1 VFMGKR
7 IKQTE
12 INQILRERVVKR
24 HSCKDNLYL
33 NMTKSGT
40 ANWCMVYDF
49 FGERKMKGLGAYD
62 KVNNT
67 LAMARARCNEYRVLI
82 KRGIDPKAEE
92 QRKLDLK
99 RQQAEEAKAVDRLRE
114 NTFEKVTYELIEDR
128 TSSWTDPK
136 SPQQWTNTLKQYAFP
151 IIGHLPVSEINS
163 DHILEILRPIWVK
176 KYPTAKKL
184 RQRIEAIF
192 SRAIYFKLRSSGNP
206 ATYKDNL
213 EIPLPTP
220 QNRQVEH
227 LAALS
232 YKELPQFMAELRERD
247 GVAARALE
255 FLILNANRTTEVR
268 KARWCEFDFE
278 KRQWSIPVD
287 TGRLGKTKK
296 PHIVPLSGRS
306 MEILLALSDYRI
318 SEYVF
323 PNTRSTNYLSNAGM
337 DSVIKRMR
345 KDRDWSDD
353 FGKKIT
359 VHGFRSTMRDFI
371 AEKTDFDRD
380 TAEMILAH
388 TAGNAVERAYRR
400 GDLMEKRRRVME
412 YYSDYAYGEPEKK
425 VIQLRAHASI

>member
-1 VFMGKR
+1 MFMGKR
-7 IKQTE
+7 ITQKE
-12 INQILRERVVKR
+12 IDQILRQGVVKR
-24 HSCKDNLYL
+24 HSCRDNLYL

-49 FGERKMKGLGAYD
+49 SGERKMKGLGAYH

-67 LAMARARCNEYRVLI
+67 LAMARARCDEYRVLI
-82 KRGIDPKAEE
+82 KRNIDPKTEE

-99 RQQAEEAKAVDRLRE
+99 RQQAEEAKAADRLRA
-114 NTFEKVTYELIEDR
+114 NTFEKVAYELIADR
-128 TSSWTDPK
+128 ASSWADPK
-136 SPQQWTNTLKQYAFP
+136 SPQQWINTLKQYAFP
-151 IIGHLPVSEINS
+151 VIGHLPVSEINS
-163 DHILEILRPIWVK
+163 DHILEILRPIWVE

-184 RQRIEAIF
+184 RQRIEAVF
-192 SRAIYFKLRSSGNP
+192 SRALYFKLRSSGNP

-232 YKELPQFMAELRERD
+232 YKELPQFMAELCKRG

-268 KARWCEFDFE
+268 KARWTEFDFD
-278 KRQWSIPVD
+278 KRKWVIPVD
-287 TGRLGKTKK
+287 VGRLGKTKK
-296 PHIVPLSGRS
+296 PHIVPLGTRS
-306 MEILLALSDYRI
+306 MEILVALSANRI

-323 PNTRSTNYLSNAGM
+323 PNTRSTNYLSNAAM

-371 AEKTDFDRD
+371 AEQTDFDRD

-388 TAGNAVERAYRR
+388 TVGNAVERAYRR
-400 GDLMEKRRRVME
+400 GDLMEKRRRVMQ
-412 YYSDYAYGEPEKK
+412 YYSDYATKSPREK
-425 VIQLRAHASI
+425 VVQLRG